1 MMIPSADTRSVRS
14 MDFVI
19 YIVKRS
25 IGTNMSLVWRP
36 RVRTWKGNREREKS
50 KNPKKI
56 RESIKIKILKILLGS
71 GNTRRKKK
79 KIWKEGKI
87 ESENTNIRREGK
99 STENK
104 EKLIRL
110 VFFKLFIFFSKINYL
125 NYRIRV
131 V

>member
-1 MMIPSADTRSVRS
+1 MMILSADTRSVRS

-56 RESIKIKILKILLGS
+56 RESIKTKILKILLGS

-110 VFFKLFIFFSKINYL
+110 VF
-125 NYRIRV
+125 
-131 V
+131 